1 MVGIFKQKTPANILI
16 LLLFGILIKLPMFRH
31 PFVPVSESS
40 NGPLFIM
47 LLNWLQPF
55 GKSLPAL
62 YPGIAFSLLFIQSVW
77 LTQFINNR
85 RLISF
90 STYLPGMS
98 YLLISSLFPEWNH
111 FSAALLIN
119 TILLFI
125 LSGLFRIYNQQKAK
139 GTIFNIGLA
148 LGIASFLF
156 LSSLAFVIWV
166 LLALAVM
173 RPFRVNEWLL
183 CILGITTPYYFYG
196 VYLLVEGQWSW
207 NNLVPYLSITA
218 PEIKQS
224 AWVAGSAFLI
234 VIPFFIGGY
243 YVQENLRRMLIQV
256 RKGWSLLLLYLLTA
270 MIVPFINTN
279 QNFENWI
286 LAAIPFAAFH
296 ASAYLYSKIK
306 LVPLLLFWLTA
317 AFVLAYQYFG
327 PGWS

>member
-1 MVGIFKQKTPANILI
+1 
-16 LLLFGILIKLPMFRH
+16 
-31 PFVPVSESS
+31 
-40 NGPLFIM
+40 M

>member
-1 MVGIFKQKTPANILI
+1 
-16 LLLFGILIKLPMFRH
+16 
-31 PFVPVSESS
+31 
-40 NGPLFIM
+40 M

-256 RKGWSLLLLYLLTA
+256 RKGWSLLLLYQLTA